1 MAKAKKSA
9 VKKGKYSLHIS
20 WATHQPR
27 TKPSG
32 PARQEAW
39 LPLYGFGMLG
49 WQLSLSGHEPEDKPP
64 SDYSCERKS
73 LVHWFRLHLKSAHL
87 KNFRRWWPNRY
98 CFTDTAPVKKAPK
111 KVAKKSAPKKAAP
124 KKVVKKTAPKKV
136 AKKGGK
142 KTKKAW
148 IPSVWL
154 IDIQYINH
162 FQTINALKIHSH
174 LFIYFI
180 SHSIRLIIKIYL
192 KQSINRK
199 ILANF

>member
-1 MAKAKKSA
+1 
-9 VKKGKYSLHIS
+9 
-20 WATHQPR
+20 
-27 TKPSG
+27 
-32 PARQEAW
+32 
-39 LPLYGFGMLG
+39 
-49 WQLSLSGHEPEDKPP
+49 
-64 SDYSCERKS
+64 
-73 LVHWFRLHLKSAHL
+73 
-87 KNFRRWWPNRY
+87 
-98 CFTDTAPVKKAPK
+98 
-111 KVAKKSAPKKAAP
+111 
-124 KKVVKKTAPKKV
+124 VKKTAPKKV